1 MTRPGRSRM
10 CSLILRI
17 DETGVFIA
25 ANRDEL
31 LARLWLPPAAH
42 WPEYPGIIAGRDQT
56 AGGTWMGL
64 NGDGVMAAVL
74 NRHGSLGPAPG
85 KRSRGELPLLA
96 LAAKTAE
103 AAARAIAALDPAGYR
118 SFNLVTAD
126 AAGAFLV
133 RGLGQGR
140 AGATKLSPGVTMI
153 TAGEPNDDAEPRI
166 ARHLPK
172 FRVAAW
178 DKWPTLLT
186 DDTGPRTSALNIPTA
201 SDGFGTVCA
210 SLVAL
215 PRDAAPEWRFATIA
229 PERSEFGRI
238 F

>member
-1 MTRPGRSRM
+1 M
-10 CSLILRI
+10 CSILLRI
-17 DETGVFIA
+17 AENGVEIA

-31 LARLWLPPAAH
+31 LSRPWLPPAAH
-42 WPEYPGIIAGRDQT
+42 WPGRPGIIAGRDQT

-64 NGDGVMAAVL
+64 NAHGVMAAVL
-74 NRHGSLGPAPG
+74 NRHGALGPAPG

-96 LAAKTAE
+96 LEAETAE
-103 AAARAIAALDPAGYR
+103 AAAARIAALDPAAYR

-126 AAGAFLV
+126 ATGAYLV
-133 RGLGQGR
+133 RGLGHGT
-140 AGATKLSPGVTMI
+140 ADLGKLPPGVTMI
-153 TAGEPNDDAEPRI
+153 TAGEPNDAAEPRI

-172 FRVAAW
+172 FRAAAW
-178 DKWPTLLT
+178 DQWQTLLT
-186 DDTGPRTSALNIPTA
+186 DDTGPRTSALNIPAA